1 MRPKLAEV
9 PDLIE
14 APLFVDHVAIAQH
27 YGLRTGLLDLTESVN
42 VAAFFATNELL
53 RDGRWVPATD
63 GWGVIYRL
71 SVPRS
76 RSPQEAE
83 KDLEWMSPIG
93 YQPFPRPN
101 EQWAWAYE
109 LGITQDFWTLPD
121 VEAFMFPHIA
131 DESRRWHER
140 FSCGS
145 VLFPPDDLADVATD
159 VNNATELPFDL
170 ADRLIRFIHS

>member
-109 LGITQDFWTLPD
+109 LGITQDFWTLPMSRHLCFHILQMNPD
-121 VEAFMFPHIA
+121 VGMS
-131 DESRRWHER
+131 DSRAALYCFLLTTLPMWRLMSIMQPNFHLILR
-140 FSCGS
+140 
-145 VLFPPDDLADVATD
+145 TD
-159 VNNATELPFDL
+159 
-170 ADRLIRFIHS
+170 